1 MTLFS
6 VLNQQRNTEFS
17 FRSCACVCVC
27 VKVKEMMKIIENRF
41 YQWMI
46 NFAPC
51 LLMDVMIEWNGREMY
66 EMNMEE
72 KNEWKRQILKTNTI
86 IHRGDWQWKCSISL
100 SHNNDKEAIWRE
112 SICFTNHNQNSIVV
126 IVMFDSRAL
135 ASAFLPESP
144 ISLFM
149 EWMRI
154 DNHVHGIKYHKHI
167 PQVQMNEKWI
177 DLQSFWKCLDSWLT
191 NVVFHRIINNW

>member
-1 MTLFS
+1 MNDQFCSLPS
-6 VLNQQRNTEFS
+6 HG
-17 FRSCACVCVC
+17 CDD
-27 VKVKEMMKIIENRF
+27 
-41 YQWMI
+41 WM
-46 NFAPC
+46 
-51 LLMDVMIEWNGREMY
+51 EWERDIH

-100 SHNNDKEAIWRE
+100 SHNNDKEVFWRE
-112 SICFTNHNQNSIVV
+112 SICFINHNQNSIVV

-144 ISLFM
+144 IWLFM

-154 DNHVHGIKYHKHI
+154 DNHVHGMKYHKHTSRS
-167 PQVQMNEKWI
+167 KWVRDELI
-177 DLQSFWKCLDSWLT
+177 FNASDNDDAPDEPIHLSNKAKH
-191 NVVFHRIINNW
+191 NH